1 MAKAK
6 KKEEEKDR
14 TIHELLADVMSNIDK
29 VAKSGE
35 NKGLGYT
42 YASEADLLN
51 VVQPLLAQRGIMLRK
66 RSSEILINDF
76 DERGRHRF
84 LIKVVW
90 SFETNHG
97 KIHDCIH
104 SFDTESFGY
113 AECKQGFAPAKAQ
126 TQTLKY
132 VLRQTFCIPTGDDP
146 DATAALEEDE
156 TPVAKPVSYTH
167 LPLPT
172 TPYE

>member
-90 SFETNHG
+90 SFEQTTEKFTIASILLIQNHLATRNAN
-97 KIHDCIH
+97 KD
-104 SFDTESFGY
+104 
-113 AECKQGFAPAKAQ
+113 
-126 TQTLKY
+126 
-132 VLRQTFCIPTGDDP
+132 LRQQKHKR
-146 DATAALEEDE
+146 
-156 TPVAKPVSYTH
+156 KP
-167 LPLPT
+167 
-172 TPYE
+172 